1 MITGNDSSSTP
12 SSNRNQ
18 GNNND
23 FFDDGEVIE
32 LVDVVKKTALPGKS
46 DSAADSIKEGRIDRS
61 ENRTEIDLDELT
73 KEMKILSE
81 KMPDPD
87 QESEL
92 PPLSSPDFDFEV
104 NEETAPEASIDF
116 PDEELEGIMSK
127 LEQGGRNRSPLNP
140 VSVEPFS
147 GMTEEKIEALI
158 RDVVEKAVR
167 EAMVQVAEKVIKE
180 AIESLKES
188 LKPWCSKKKSPK
200 GFYSHRGFCRLT
212 SAEWQD
218 KKRAILDID
227 ERTRGL
233 Q

>member
-1 MITGNDSSSTP
+1 MITDNDSSSTP

-92 PPLSSPDFDFEV
+92 PPLSSPNFDFEIS
-104 NEETAPEASIDF
+104 EETDPEASIDF

-127 LEQGGRNRSPLNP
+127 LEQEGQNTGLLNP
-140 VSVEPFS
+140 VSAERFS
-147 GMTEEKIEALI
+147 GITEEKIEALI
-158 RDVVEKAVR
+158 RNVVDKAVR
-167 EAMVQVAEKVIKE
+167 ETMTQVAEKVIKE

-188 LKPWCSKKKSPK
+188 LKPWFSNNEEGSFQMKMNAHGGC
-200 GFYSHRGFCRLT
+200 
-212 SAEWQD
+212 D
-218 KKRAILDID
+218 
-227 ERTRGL
+227 RTTPFLLPPNTFIPPEKANRRK
-233 Q
+233 